1 MSQVLQLRH
10 LRWKGIESVV
20 GESQIAQVLHMF
32 DLTRYL
38 STNVILVQVENC
50 IMRFGSGRS
59 WLRLKAGEV
68 IVAIEGETVI
78 EE

>member
-1 MSQVLQLRH
+1 
-10 LRWKGIESVV
+10 
-20 GESQIAQVLHMF
+20 MF

-68 IVAIEGETVI
+68 IVAIEGETII